1 MSMGILMAGLA
12 PHPPV
17 IIPEIGG
24 ERRLEATRTI
34 KALAELAGEV
44 KEQQPDLLIT
54 ISPHGPVFTDA
65 ISILDQEVLQGDF
78 ADFGYPAVGLAAAT
92 DSEFIKSL
100 RNNSAAAGIE
110 VISLATADLATY
122 NYPNRLDHGVLVP
135 LYFIRQ
141 AGLVSPIVPI
151 TMGLLAYQRL
161 YDFGL
166 VIRQTLAEMKI
177 KAVVIA
183 SGDLSHR
190 LKPGAPAGFN
200 PRGKEFDQRVL
211 SHLEK
216 GQYGELL
223 KIESQLVEKA
233 GECGLRPLII
243 MLGSLQGLSFRAEIK
258 SYQGPFGVGYAVVG
272 FYPPLN

>member
-1 MSMGILMAGLA
+1 MGILMAGLA

-24 ERRLEATRTI
+24 ERRLAATRTI

-65 ISILDQEVLQGDF
+65 ISILEQEVLQGDF
-78 ADFGYPAVGLAAAT
+78 ADFGYPAVSLAAAT
-92 DSEFIKSL
+92 NSGFIESI

-141 AGLVSPIVPI
+141 AGLASPIVPI

-166 VIRQTLAEMKI
+166 LIQQTLAEMKI